1 MVGRLGQNCSRAA
14 GVFGHQH
21 SATISSAKYKSLDGR
36 TIESR
41 FSHAERVYMTSC
53 KGGGMFVGKW
63 SVSVR
68 NTTPCP
74 VCRVPQPVRP
84 YGGRY
89 KIADH
94 REPERDKYTPLA
106 AES

>member
-1 MVGRLGQNCSRAA
+1 MS
-14 GVFGHQH
+14 F
-21 SATISSAKYKSLDGR
+21 
-36 TIESR
+36 
-41 FSHAERVYMTSC
+41 FSTLKEVYIMTSEC

-68 NTTPCP
+68 NTTSCP

-94 REPERDKYTPLA
+94 REPEGDRCAPPA
-106 AES
+106 GES